1 MYRGKYLLQDNS
13 FTRVIRMITVWVV
26 YVYMTE
32 QLTVCMSVDSA
43 LDTSTNTS
51 ASRQNLSIQRSKLG
65 VTSIPGL
72 KTTKHNQPNVL

>member
-1 MYRGKYLLQDNS
+1 
-13 FTRVIRMITVWVV
+13 MITVWVV
-26 YVYMTE
+26 YVYTTE

-72 KTTKHNQPNVL
+72 KTTTVNTINLMYYR